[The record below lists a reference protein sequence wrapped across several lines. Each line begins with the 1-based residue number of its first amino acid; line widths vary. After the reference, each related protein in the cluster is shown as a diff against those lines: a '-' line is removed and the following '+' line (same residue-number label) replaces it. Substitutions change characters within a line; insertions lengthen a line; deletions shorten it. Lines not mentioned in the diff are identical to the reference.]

1 MIDIDREIVR
11 DLLSRTPDPE
21 ATLEEQ
27 VRFYRCRVMYAAEIE
42 KEVGPA
48 LYREPTLHQEYA
60 IENDYED
67 IRRGN

>member
-11 DLLSRTPDPE
+11 DLLSRTPDPN

-27 VRFYRCRVMYAAEIE
+27 VRFYRCRDMYAAEIE

-48 LYREPTLHQEYA
+48 LYREPA
-60 IENDYED
+60 IEDDYFD
-67 IRRGN
+67 IRMGN

>member
-11 DLLSRTPDPE
+11 DLLSRTPDPD
-21 ATLEEQ
+21 ASLEDQ
-27 VRFYRCRVMYAAEIE
+27 VRFYRCRDMYAAEIE

-48 LYREPTLHQEYA
+48 LYEEPA